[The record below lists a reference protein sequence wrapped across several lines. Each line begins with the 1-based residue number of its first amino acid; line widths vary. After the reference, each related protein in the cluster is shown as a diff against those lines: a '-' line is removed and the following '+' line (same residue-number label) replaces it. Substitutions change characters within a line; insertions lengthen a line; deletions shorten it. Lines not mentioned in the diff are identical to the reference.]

1 MGCLAELKIK
11 KKKKKKQ
18 QTDFLKVLCM
28 SQNFI
33 LKNIIAQ
40 LLNCSLGSLEKK
52 MCFFTSQLSSRL
64 QQQCQL
70 HRDTSAKGNI
80 NYMVPVCY

>member
-1 MGCLAELKIK
+1 MGCLAELRI

-40 LLNCSLGSLEKK
+40 LLNCSLGS
-52 MCFFTSQLSSRL
+52 
-64 QQQCQL
+64 
-70 HRDTSAKGNI
+70 
-80 NYMVPVCY
+80 Y

>member
-40 LLNCSLGSLEKK
+40 LLNCSLGS
-52 MCFFTSQLSSRL
+52 
-64 QQQCQL
+64 
-70 HRDTSAKGNI
+70 
-80 NYMVPVCY
+80 Y